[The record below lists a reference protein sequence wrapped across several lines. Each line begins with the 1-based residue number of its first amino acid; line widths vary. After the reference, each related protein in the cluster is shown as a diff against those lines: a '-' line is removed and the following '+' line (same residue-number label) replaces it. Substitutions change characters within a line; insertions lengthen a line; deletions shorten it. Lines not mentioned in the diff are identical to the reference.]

1 MLNDSSINNFF
12 SLLQVDYD
20 TAKFTPAGFPDC
32 QVTVHLFGKTY
43 SFVLSEPLNL
53 FDTGAAGKLI
63 AEAVVELARS
73 GQ

>member
-1 MLNDSSINNFF
+1 MSNSCAFF
-12 SLLQVDYD
+12 YFFQVDYD
-20 TAKFTPAGFPDC
+20 TTKFTPAGFPDC